1 MLGKGLS
8 GNRRQLI
15 KQSTPPS
22 HSLIAHLYQRSAPEL
37 LQYIRCHVPTQED
50 AEDVL
55 LEVFLAALEKPDL
68 STLSRQKQLAWLR
81 GVAHNKFVDFYRRS
95 ARQTSI
101 PLQDLQHELYDEDE
115 HDAPELVALG
125 SERRAQL
132 RSHLALLPQIQQEV
146 LRLRFAEG
154 LHCPEIAKRLQ
165 KSDGAIRTMLSR
177 VLNVLRTI
185 YANSEEGLSN
195 G

>member
-1 MLGKGLS
+1 M
-8 GNRRQLI
+8 I

-22 HSLIAHLYQRSAPEL
+22 HSLIACLYQRSAPEI
-37 LQYIRCHVPTQED
+37 LQYIRRHVPTQED
-50 AEDVL
+50 AEDIL
-55 LEVFLAALEKPDL
+55 LEVFTAALEKPDL
-68 STLSRQKQLAWLR
+68 STMSQQEQLAWLR
-81 GVAHNKFVDFYRRS
+81 RVAHNKFVDFYRRS

-115 HDAPELVALG
+115 HAPELVAVG
-125 SERRAQL
+125 SERQAQL

-146 LRLRFAEG
+146 LRLRFAED
-154 LHCPEIAKRLQ
+154 LRCPEIAKRLQ

-177 VLNVLRTI
+177 ILNVLRTI
-185 YANSEEGLSN
+185 YANSEEESN